1 MLLEPR
7 GSKKTGNYL
16 REPRFDIVMRRS
28 KPTAT
33 ELSFFICGFL
43 IIVVGW
49 LADLLGIFE
58 FGATVGEHG
67 GGSSFQL
74 RLFLT
79 MFGVAFSTI
88 GVGYENFP
96 EILTD
101 GEMAKRY
108 LVAFL
113 FLADGSLHLYAFN
126 DHLGDAF
133 PAAFFAVF
141 ASLQLAAAFI
151 TPYSH
156 RRLDAAWLA
165 ITAFLIAAYVVT
177 RTVSVWPIGV
187 VENVDPLGVVSKFV
201 EVVTV
206 LALVSLWQAERASR
220 RKAPGPALAAG
231 R

>member
-1 MLLEPR
+1 MLLEPQR
-7 GSKKTGNYL
+7 PVRTGNYL
-16 REPRFDIVMRRS
+16 PAARFDIVMRRA

-33 ELSFFICGFL
+33 ELSFFFCGFL

-58 FGATVGEHG
+58 LGAAVGEHG

-101 GEMAKRY
+101 ADMAKRY

-126 DHLGDAF
+126 DHLGDRF

-141 ASLQLAAAFI
+141 SI
-151 TPYSH
+151 C
-156 RRLDAAWLA
+156 RLEK
-165 ITAFLIAAYVVT
+165 TAK
-177 RTVSVWPIGV
+177 
-187 VENVDPLGVVSKFV
+187 N
-201 EVVTV
+201 
-206 LALVSLWQAERASR
+206 
-220 RKAPGPALAAG
+220 AAG
-231 R
+231 NLSPRWSLKAYRWSEPSARNRNATRYRFAMSASVRISGKFS

>member
-1 MLLEPR
+1 
-7 GSKKTGNYL
+7 
-16 REPRFDIVMRRS
+16 MRRT

-33 ELSFFICGFL
+33 ELSFFVCGFL

-58 FGATVGEHG
+58 LGTAVGEHG

-101 GEMAKRY
+101 AEMAKRY

-113 FLADGSLHLYAFN
+113 FLGDGSLHLYAFN
-126 DHLGDAF
+126 DHLGEAF
-133 PAAFFAVF
+133 PAAFFAAF
-141 ASLQLAAAFI
+141 SGLQLAAAFI
-151 TPYSH
+151 IPYSN
-156 RRLDAAWLA
+156 RRLDAAWLG
-165 ITAFLIAAYVVT
+165 ITAFLIAAYIAT

-187 VENVDPLGVVSKFV
+187 VEDVDPLGVVSKFV

-220 RKAPGPALAAG
+220 RKAPSPAAVAG

>member
-1 MLLEPR
+1 
-7 GSKKTGNYL
+7 
-16 REPRFDIVMRRS
+16 MRRV

-33 ELSFFICGFL
+33 ELSFFVCGFL

-58 FGATVGEHG
+58 FGAAAGEHG

-96 EILTD
+96 EILMD
-101 GEMAKRY
+101 GDMAKRY
-108 LVAFL
+108 LIAFL

-126 DHLGDAF
+126 DHFGEAF
-133 PAAFFAVF
+133 SAAFFAVF
-141 ASLQLAAAFI
+141 SSLQLAASFI
-151 TPYSH
+151 IPYSH
-156 RRLDAAWLA
+156 RRLDAAWFA

-187 VENVDPLGVVSKFV
+187 VEDVDPLGVVSKFV
-201 EVVTV
+201 EIVTV
-206 LALVSLWQAERASR
+206 LALASLWQSERASR
-220 RKAPGPALAAG
+220 RKAPGPAPAAD

>member
-1 MLLEPR
+1 
-7 GSKKTGNYL
+7 
-16 REPRFDIVMRRS
+16 MRRA

-33 ELSFFICGFL
+33 ELSFFVCGFL
-43 IIVVGW
+43 IILVGW

-58 FGATVGEHG
+58 LGTAVGEHG

-88 GVGYENFP
+88 GVAYENFP

-101 GEMAKRY
+101 AEMAKRY

-141 ASLQLAAAFI
+141 SSVQLAAAFI
-151 TPYSH
+151 IPYSP
-156 RRLDAAWLA
+156 RRFDAAWLA

-177 RTVSVWPIGV
+177 RTVSVSPIGV
-187 VENVDPLGVVSKFV
+187 VEDVDPLGVVSKFV

-220 RKAPGPALAAG
+220 RKAPSSAAAAD